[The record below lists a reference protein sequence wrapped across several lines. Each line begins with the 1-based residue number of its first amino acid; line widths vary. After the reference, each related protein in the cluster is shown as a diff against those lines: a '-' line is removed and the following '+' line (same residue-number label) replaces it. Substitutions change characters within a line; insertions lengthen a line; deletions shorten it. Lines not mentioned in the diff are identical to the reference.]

1 MSGQYFDNNPSLR
14 HDIHAY
20 QYQFNGKN
28 YRFLTDSG
36 VFSRQ
41 YLDFGSEN
49 LIQSFVPKQGASKVL
64 DLGCG
69 YGPIGIL
76 LKGTYPQLDLTLVDV
91 NERAVELAKQNA
103 TSNQI
108 LVNATI
114 SDGYQNIKDTFDV
127 VLLNP
132 PIRAGK
138 ETIYR
143 LYDET
148 YDHLNQGGEFWLVI
162 QKKQGAEST
171 IKKLDSLFGN
181 CEVMAKNKGYF
192 ILKSKKN

>member
-1 MSGQYFDNNPSLR
+1 
-14 HDIHAY
+14 
-20 QYQFNGKN
+20 
-28 YRFLTDSG
+28 

-41 YLDFGSEN
+41 YLDFGSQN
-49 LIQSFVPKQGASKVL
+49 LIQSFVLKQGASKVL

-91 NERAVELAKQNA
+91 NERAVELAKENA

-114 SDGYQNIKDTFDV
+114 SNGYQNIKDTFDV

-171 IKKLDSLFGN
+171 IKKLVSLFGN
-181 CEVMAKNKGYF
+181 CEVITKNKGYF